1 MLPLLLATT
10 GLQALMGGIQS
21 ATSGAGS
28 AQKELERQARNSPLY
43 KGSKS
48 IDDYY
53 QQALNRFQESPYQSQ
68 QYQIGAKNIQRA
80 TAQGLSSL
88 QDRRGGIGGV
98 SRLAGIQGDAF
109 GNLGMQAE
117 AQRNQRF
124 GQLGG
129 ATQMKSGEE
138 YKKFDI
144 NQMAPYQRNLQLA
157 QMKAQAANERKNAG
171 IQMMGGALS
180 NLAMGSMMGAGA
192 ATGVESGLSNRLVN
206 NKIAQGNVTQG
217 LLSNFMSNKPE
228 INQAYAPF
236 SMQKPNFSAYQL
248 SKYTPQI
255 Y

>member
-144 NQMAPYQRNLQLA
+144 NEMTPYNRRLQLK
-157 QMKAQAANERKNAG
+157 QMEAQAANERYNAG
-171 IQMMGGALS
+171 MQMVGGAVG
-180 NLAMGSMMGAGA
+180 NA
-192 ATGVESGLSNRLVN
+192 AN
-206 NKIAQGNVTQG
+206 IA
-217 LLSNFMSNKPE
+217 SSY
-228 INQAYAPF
+228 AYANPKLPKVSNVATANLSSYASGANPAAAYTNYMNPKSMTGSYTAPKTYNPF
-236 SMQKPNFSAYQL
+236 AIKL
-248 SKYTPQI
+248 K
-255 Y
+255 